1 MFHLQCYETD
11 MNRFVCGEVSMLG
24 LCGVCTSFAY
34 MYLGLKVEV
43 MSCLI
48 DGVVFW
54 QAEDKC

>member
-1 MFHLQCYETD
+1 
-11 MNRFVCGEVSMLG
+11 MNRFVCGEESMLG

-34 MYLGLKVEV
+34 MCLGLKVEV

-48 DGVVFW
+48 DGVMFW